1 MTMHPLAELA
11 ASMLQEQA
19 RTLPSVVPAD
29 PAPASALSVGT
40 VLAIEDILTDLRGEA
55 VLAPE
60 PGIGAIVL
68 AAAEPVVDQGA
79 ATAHVTAAG
88 EDVSGLAYVA
98 FASGVTVYYPAEVEL
113 LVTGPGG

>member
-19 RTLPSVVPAD
+19 RALPSVAPAD
-29 PAPASALSVGT
+29 PAPASQLSAGT
-40 VLAIEDILTDLRGEA
+40 VLAIDDILTDRCG
-55 VLAPE
+55 VLE
-60 PGIGAIVL
+60 T
-68 AAAEPVVDQGA
+68 AEPVVDQGA